1 MMGVALYIFDMGGVV
16 ARNTDVFPKVLGYL
30 DITREEFLTFAEEN
44 VEKLFQGK
52 ISADEFWARF
62 SQRYGR
68 KVEEE
73 LFGRFF
79 HSSPDQEVMDLIKQL
94 KGSSRVVC
102 GTNTIDPH
110 YDYHLSRGH
119 YDVFDAVFAS
129 NKIGLSK
136 PNPEF
141 YRYILENE
149 GVRPENA
156 FFVDDT
162 EANVLTARKMG
173 ISASLFTDPKS
184 LSREIENHQRSSRA
198 VSHTTGPIAPGR

>member
-1 MMGVALYIFDMGGVV
+1 MMRVILYIFDMGGVV
-16 ARNTDVFPKVLGYL
+16 ARNTDVFPAVVSYL
-30 DITREEFLTFAEEN
+30 DITREEFLTLAGEN
-44 VEKLFQGK
+44 VEKLLNGK
-52 ISADEFWARF
+52 VSTDEFWARF
-62 SQRYGR
+62 SRRYGR

-73 LFGRFF
+73 LFGKFF
-79 HSSPDQEVMDLIKQL
+79 HSSIDQAVMDLIKQL

-119 YDVFDAVFAS
+119 YDIFDAVFAS

-162 EANVLTARKMG
+162 EVNVLSAERMG
-173 ISASLFTDPKS
+173 ISATLFTDPKS
-184 LSREIENHQRSSRA
+184 LSLQIENHRRSSRA
-198 VSHTTGPIAPGR
+198 FPT

>member
-1 MMGVALYIFDMGGVV
+1 MGVTLYIFDMGGVV
-16 ARNTDVFPKVLGYL
+16 ARNTDVFPKVVGYL
-30 DITREEFLTFAEEN
+30 DITREEFLRFAGED
-44 VEKLFQGK
+44 VEQLVNGRVS
-52 ISADEFWARF
+52 IDEFWGRF
-62 SQRYGR
+62 SRRYGT

-73 LFGRFF
+73 LFGTFF
-79 HSSPDQEVMDLIKQL
+79 HSNLDQAVVDLIKQL

-102 GTNTIDPH
+102 GTNTIGPH

-129 NKIGLSK
+129 HKIGLSK
-136 PNPEF
+136 PDPEF

-162 EANVLTARKMG
+162 EANVLSARKMG
-173 ISASLFTDPKS
+173 ISVKLFTDPKS
-184 LSREIENHQRSSRA
+184 LSLQIKNHQ
-198 VSHTTGPIAPGR
+198 GRNGLFPK

>member
-1 MMGVALYIFDMGGVV
+1 MRVILYIFDMGGVV
-16 ARNTDVFPKVLGYL
+16 ARNTDVFPAVVSYL
-30 DITREEFLTFAEEN
+30 DITREEFLTLAGEN
-44 VEKLFQGK
+44 VEKLLNGRV
-52 ISADEFWARF
+52 STDEFWARF
-62 SQRYGR
+62 SRRYGR

-73 LFGRFF
+73 LFGKFF
-79 HSSPDQEVMDLIKQL
+79 HSSIDQAVMDLIKQL

-119 YDVFDAVFAS
+119 YDIFDAVFAS

-162 EANVLTARKMG
+162 EVNVLSAERMG
-173 ISASLFTDPKS
+173 ISATLFTDPKILS
-184 LSREIENHQRSSRA
+184 LQIENHRRSSRA
-198 VSHTTGPIAPGR
+198 FPT